1 MIYLGMIGSWQ
12 MLLALS
18 VIGLLISPTIIAL
31 IDILKSK
38 FTDNNKLIWVL
49 VTLLGGFIGAIL
61 YFLIGRDQKVK

>member
-1 MIYLGMIGSWQ
+1 MIGSWQ

-18 VIGLLISPTIIAL
+18 VIGLLILPTIIAL
-31 IDILKSK
+31 IDILKSE

-49 VTLLGGFIGAIL
+49 VTLLGGFIGVIL